1 MEQLAHV
8 FSLIVQPAYDL
19 TGSWWAAIFLFTLAT
34 KIILMP
40 LALWTQQNSIVMVRL
55 MPETFRLKTR
65 YFGDRE
71 TIEER
76 SNELNKKA
84 GYHPLLSLIPLA
96 IQVVILF
103 GLVDVIHGITDSGAP
118 GTEFLGM
125 TPIIDGGITWI
136 MPLAAALSSVA
147 LGLASNKLNP
157 LQREQSRAEKN
168 TTNGLSIAMSL
179 VLAVYVV
186 CGMAFYWVCSNL
198 LSILVQI
205 VCNIIIDPR
214 KQVDYDDLN
223 AARDEFEAM
232 DAATKSTHKWFQ
244 RDPHAAREKEDY
256 KRFFDTIGKHLVFYS
271 ESSGFYKYFQGAIEW
286 LLANS
291 DIRIHYVTSDPN
303 DQVFE
308 LAKQQPRLIPYY
320 LGQRR
325 LITLFM
331 KLDADVVVT
340 SLGDLE
346 SSYMKRSYVR
356 KDAEYMY
363 MCHHMTSM
371 TVTSTRNEYTY
382 YDDVLCVGPH
392 QQHDLE
398 LVEKYYGTPSK
409 RKPAI
414 GYDLLDRS
422 IKNYQ
427 KQNLGQ
433 RKPGEKPLLLIGP
446 SWQYDNLMDSC
457 LDGLL
462 EQLMGRGWRIVVRPH
477 PEYLKRYPARM
488 EEILARYADAD
499 PEELSF
505 ETDFSSNT
513 SVLSADLLFTDW
525 SSVAEEFSFTTLKP
539 SVFIDTA
546 MKENNPDWSKIHSDP
561 CDITLRNEIGRSF
574 DPKDLSGLGDAVAQ
588 MLDET
593 DSWSHKIEEIR
604 NNMIFNLGHGGEAA
618 GKFILERV
626 LAHQEEAAADA
637 ADDATTKK
645 NAAADAADDAEKSDA
660 VSSTKDATKTTDE
673 DGVSRD

>member
-1 MEQLAHV
+1 MLEQLAKL
-8 FSLIVQPAYDL
+8 FSLIVQPAYNL
-19 TGSWWAAIFLFTLAT
+19 TGNWWAAIFLFTLAT

-40 LALWTQQNSIVMVRL
+40 LALWTQQNSIVMVKI
-55 MPETFRLKTR
+55 MPEMFRLKTR

-76 SNELNKKA
+76 QNELNKKA

-147 LGLASNKLNP
+147 LGLASNKINP

-179 VLAVYVV
+179 VLAIYVV

-198 LSILVQI
+198 LSILVQV
-205 VCNIIIDPR
+205 VCNIIIDPH
-214 KQVDYDDLN
+214 KQVDYEALN
-223 AARDEFEAM
+223 EAREEYEAM
-232 DAATKSTHKWFQ
+232 ETATKSTKKWFQ
-244 RDPHAAREKEDY
+244 RDPYAAREKSDY
-256 KRFFDTIGKHLVFYS
+256 ARFFNTIGKHLVFYS

-286 LLANS
+286 LLSHS
-291 DIRIHYVTSDPN
+291 DVHIHYVTSDPN

-308 LAKQQPRLIPYY
+308 LSKKEPRLIPYY

-331 KLDADVVVT
+331 KMDADVVVT
-340 SLGDLE
+340 TLGDLE
-346 SSYMKRSYVR
+346 SSYMKRSYVK
-356 KDAEYMY
+356 KDAEYIY
-363 MCHHMTSM
+363 MPHHMTSM

-398 LVEKYYGTPSK
+398 LLEKYYGTK
-409 RKPAI
+409 EKNKPAI

-422 IKNYQ
+422 IANYE
-427 KQNLGQ
+427 KQGLGQ
-433 RKPGEKPLLLIGP
+433 HEPGEKPLIVIGP
-446 SWQYDNLMDSC
+446 SWQFGNILDSC
-457 LDGLL
+457 IDDLL
-462 EQLMGRGWRIVVRPH
+462 KELMGHGWRIVVRPH
-477 PEYLKRYPARM
+477 PEYVKRYKPRM
-488 EEILARYADAD
+488 DEIIARYADAD
-499 PEELSF
+499 SSELTF

-513 SVLSADLLFTDW
+513 SVLSASLLITDW
-525 SSVAEEFSFTTLKP
+525 SSVAEEFSFTTLRP
-539 SVFIDTA
+539 SVFIDTE

-574 DPKDLSGLGDAVAQ
+574 DPQKMDGLAKAVEEMFDNPLA
-588 MLDET
+588 
-593 DSWSHKIEEIR
+593 WSDRIKEIR
-604 NNMIFNLGHGGEAA
+604 DNMIFNLGHGGEAA
-618 GKFILERV
+618 GTYILDRV
-626 LAHQEEAAADA
+626 LAHQEKRAQDS
-637 ADDATTKK
+637 DDA
-645 NAAADAADDAEKSDA
+645 D
-660 VSSTKDATKTTDE
+660 TKTE
-673 DGVSRD
+673 D

>member
-1 MEQLAHV
+1 MLEQLAKL

-34 KIILMP
+34 KVILMP
-40 LALWTQQNSIVMVRL
+40 LALWTQQNSIVMVKI
-55 MPETFRLKTR
+55 MPEMFRLKTR

-76 SNELNKKA
+76 QNELNKKA

-96 IQVVILF
+96 IQVIILF

-147 LGLASNKLNP
+147 LGLASNKINP

-179 VLAVYVV
+179 VLAIYVV

-198 LSILVQI
+198 LSILVQV
-205 VCNIIIDPR
+205 VCNIIIDPH
-214 KQVDYDDLN
+214 KQVDYEALN
-223 AARDEFEAM
+223 EARGEYEAM
-232 DAATKSTHKWFQ
+232 ETATKSTKKWFQ
-244 RDPHAAREKEDY
+244 RDPYAAREKSDY
-256 KRFFDTIGKHLVFYS
+256 ARFFNTIGKHLVFYS

-286 LLANS
+286 LLSHS
-291 DIRIHYVTSDPN
+291 DVHIHYVTSDPN

-308 LAKQQPRLIPYY
+308 LSKKEPRLIPYY
-320 LGQRR
+320 FGQRR

-331 KLDADVVVT
+331 KMDADVVVT
-340 SLGDLE
+340 TLGDLE
-346 SSYMKRSYVR
+346 SSYMKRSYVK
-356 KDAEYMY
+356 KDAEYIY
-363 MCHHMTSM
+363 MPHHMTSM

-398 LVEKYYGTPSK
+398 LLEKYYDTK
-409 RKPAI
+409 EKNKPAI

-422 IKNYQ
+422 IANYE
-427 KQNLGQ
+427 KQGLGQ
-433 RKPGEKPLLLIGP
+433 HESGEKPLIVIGP
-446 SWQYDNLMDSC
+446 SWQFGNILDSC
-457 LDGLL
+457 IDDLL
-462 EQLMGRGWRIVVRPH
+462 KELMGHGWRIVVRPH
-477 PEYLKRYPARM
+477 PEYVKRYKPRM
-488 EEILARYADAD
+488 DEIIARYADAD
-499 PEELSF
+499 SSELTF

-513 SVLSADLLFTDW
+513 SVLSASLLITDW
-525 SSVAEEFSFTTLKP
+525 SSVAEEFSFTTLRP
-539 SVFIDTA
+539 SIFIDTE

-574 DPKDLSGLGDAVAQ
+574 DPQKMDDLAKAVEEMFDNPLA
-588 MLDET
+588 
-593 DSWSHKIEEIR
+593 WSDRIKEIR
-604 NNMIFNLGHGGEAA
+604 DNMIFNLGHGGEAA
-618 GKFILERV
+618 GTYILDRV
-626 LAHQEEAAADA
+626 LAHQEKRAQDS
-637 ADDATTKK
+637 DDA
-645 NAAADAADDAEKSDA
+645 D
-660 VSSTKDATKTTDE
+660 TKTE
-673 DGVSRD
+673 D